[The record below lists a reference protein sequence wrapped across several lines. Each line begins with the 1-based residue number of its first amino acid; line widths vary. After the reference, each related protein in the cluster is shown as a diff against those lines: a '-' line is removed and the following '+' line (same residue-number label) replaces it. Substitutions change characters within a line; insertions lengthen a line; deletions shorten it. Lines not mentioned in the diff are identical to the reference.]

1 MKPWFQGNA
10 EICSTYNEEIPVV
23 SGRFIRILKN
33 LKVITNILI
42 QFKKY
47 LY

>member
-10 EICSTYNEEIPVV
+10 EIYSTYNKEILVV
-23 SGRFIRILKN
+23 SERFIRILKN

-42 QFKKY
+42 LF
-47 LY
+47 